1 MTRQISCRNNIDWLT
16 SHNRVNFSCSKLGS
30 YPSDKVYP
38 LYKNF
43 NPRVGG
49 GDVLDTLLIHSR
61 DNKLTLMSEGDVADS
76 LVDVMSAGISGVDH
90 ETVCE
95 LHGFS
100 SLASQFTGDNY
111 FAALKK

>member
-1 MTRQISCRNNIDWLT
+1 
-16 SHNRVNFSCSKLGS
+16 
-30 YPSDKVYP
+30 
-38 LYKNF
+38 
-43 NPRVGG
+43 
-49 GDVLDTLLIHSR
+49 
-61 DNKLTLMSEGDVADS
+61 MSEGDVADS